1 MEIKELIFQNLKQEY
16 ASLGLGNEILQAQ
29 ADALASLGF
38 VTEDNV
44 KDVIKSQKGFLE
56 GLQKANDK
64 RVTDAIAK
72 VKKEHD
78 DAETKK
84 AAELEA
90 QRKLDEERIAAEKK
104 AKEEAEAL
112 KAAELE
118 AAKKSGFEKEFAQYK
133 IEAEKSRKELEKKIL
148 EILSQNK
155 AVKAEADALK
165 TELAQARAS
174 EAEKMRSEMILSK
187 ARELGISQ
195 TRIDEGFVIS
205 KEANEAEINEY
216 LGKVAT
222 NEKSRQLPPDGTKFT
237 LSSSVD
243 KSQIDSVAD
252 SLVH

>member
-16 ASLGLGNEILQAQ
+16 SSLGLGNEILQAQ
-29 ADALASLGF
+29 ADALATLGF

-44 KDVIKSQKGFLE
+44 KDVVKSQKSFLE

-72 VKKEHD
+72 VKREQE
-78 DAETKK
+78 DAEAKK
-84 AAELEA
+84 AADLEA
-90 QRKLDEERIAAEKK
+90 QRKLDAERAAAEKK

-133 IEAEKSRKELEKKIL
+133 IDAEKSRKALEQQIS
-148 EILSQNK
+148 EILNQNK
-155 AVKAEADALK
+155 ATKAEAEALK
-165 TELAQARAS
+165 AELAKAKAS
-174 EAEKMRSEMILSK
+174 EAAKMRSEMILSK

-195 TRIDEGFVIS
+195 ARIDEGFVIS
-205 KEANEAEINEY
+205 NEANEAEISEY
-216 LGKVAT
+216 LGRVAT
-222 NEKSRQLPPDGTKFT
+222 NEKTRQLPPDTAKFSF
-237 LSSSVD
+237 SSSVD
-243 KSQIDSVAD
+243 KTQLDSVAD